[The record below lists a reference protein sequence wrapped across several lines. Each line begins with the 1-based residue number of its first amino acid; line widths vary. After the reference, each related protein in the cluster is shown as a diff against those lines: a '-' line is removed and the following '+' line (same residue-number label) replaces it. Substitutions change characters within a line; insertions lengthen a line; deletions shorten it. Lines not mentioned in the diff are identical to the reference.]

1 MNVISGEHPQTIALI
16 LCHLQ
21 PDKAGQIMSALPS
34 ELQSEVAFRV
44 ATMSNIYPVVVKE
57 IEEVLNSKL
66 SSVVTSESSVIGGV
80 QSLVNILNQVDR
92 TTEKNI
98 TEGLERED
106 MELADKV
113 KESMFVFEDIIT
125 INDVEIQ
132 RILREVDNKE
142 LCMALKG
149 TSEQVIETISR
160 NLSKR
165 AAATLK
171 EDMEFLGPVRLMDVE
186 KAQQKIVALIR
197 RLDEAGEI
205 TIVRGGDDALI
216 L

>member
-1 MNVISGEHPQTIALI
+1 
-16 LCHLQ
+16 
-21 PDKAGQIMSALPS
+21 
-34 ELQSEVAFRV
+34 
-44 ATMSNIYPVVVKE
+44 
-57 IEEVLNSKL
+57 
-66 SSVVTSESSVIGGV
+66 VVTSESSVIGGV